1 MPIGLI
7 DSSWGGTIIEA
18 WSPPEALAACDV
30 TDNGIGEENNHNEYL
45 WNGMIYPLLKM
56 TIRYLSQFLVLEDDH
71 CPCPRGAVWYQ
82 GEQNAGYPGEYGGWN
97 RDIYDCTFES
107 MINAWRDRWHETT
120 EGSTDPYFPFGF
132 VQLAPFTAQRD
143 SFAWPILR

>member
-7 DSSWGGTIIEA
+7 DSSWGGTIVEA

-56 TIRYLSQFLVLEDDH
+56 TIRF
-71 CPCPRGAVWYQ
+71 
-82 GEQNAGYPGEYGGWN
+82 N
-97 RDIYDCTFES
+97 RLFKSVSVHLT
-107 MINAWRDRWHETT
+107 
-120 EGSTDPYFPFGF
+120 
-132 VQLAPFTAQRD
+132 
-143 SFAWPILR
+143 